1 MGKLNENP
9 YEIFAVKAENFP
21 SQLRP
26 LPASVILKGKT
37 IKRKKKV
44 YDVHTSLPGKDEII
58 VIKDIVSLMDNNNDR
73 ADTKRFSLDL
83 RHRINPL
90 YIVET
95 VEKQAKEITSFEKAI
110 CRVLRKYLKDGT
122 H

>member
-1 MGKLNENP
+1 
-9 YEIFAVKAENFP
+9 
-21 SQLRP
+21 
-26 LPASVILKGKT
+26 
-37 IKRKKKV
+37 
-44 YDVHTSLPGKDEII
+44 
-58 VIKDIVSLMDNNNDR
+58 MDNNNDR

-122 H
+122 HSGLTCESCGSTNMVYSSGCPVCLDCGFSHCG